1 MGTKAQVSKPAADVA
16 SQLPDEML
24 PTPFHP
30 WPEAG
35 FRPLKRLQVG
45 AVLGGLAGCVS
56 LLFNVIGSVAWPAVG
71 GEVQHPLRLV
81 QVFLTFPLGESALD
95 LNSGALLALGC
106 ILYLATGMLYGMLLE
121 FTISYLL
128 PHAGG
133 FARLLFFTVF
143 ALALW
148 AVNFYGLISWLQPLL
163 FHGRWI
169 LELIPWW
176 VAALTHLAFGV
187 TMALIYPLGNPQPR
201 LATVDRSV
209 DA

>member
-1 MGTKAQVSKPAADVA
+1 MGTKAQMSKPAANVD

-56 LLFNVIGSVAWPAVG
+56 LLLNVIGSVAWPAIG
-71 GEVQHPLRLV
+71 GEAHHPLRLV

-133 FARLLFFTVF
+133 FARLLFFTVS
-143 ALALW
+143 AIALW
-148 AVNFYGLISWLQPLL
+148 AVIFYGLISWLQPLL

-176 VAALTHLAFGV
+176 VAALTHLAFGA
-187 TMALIYPLGNPQPR
+187 TMALIYPLGNPRPR

>member
-1 MGTKAQVSKPAADVA
+1 MATKAETSKPVADVGG
-16 SQLPDEML
+16 QLPDEML

-35 FRPLKRLQVG
+35 FRPLRRPQVG
-45 AVLGGLAGCVS
+45 AILGGLAGCVS
-56 LLFNVIGSVAWPAVG
+56 LLLNVIGSVAWPAIG
-71 GEVQHPLRLV
+71 GEVHHPLRLI

-106 ILYLATGMLYGMLLE
+106 ILYLATEMLYGMLLE

-128 PHAGG
+128 PHAGA
-133 FARLLFFTVF
+133 FARLLFFTVS

-148 AVNFYGLISWLQPLL
+148 AVIFYGLISWLQPLL

-169 LELIPWW
+169 LEWIPWW

-187 TMALIYPLGNPQPR
+187 MMALIYPLGNPRPQ

-209 DA
+209 DV